1 MRLNEALLD
10 IKPGTIVHHGNKN
23 DSDFVEI
30 FILQDGSLRFSDELM
45 MIDDKIISSDKWEK

>member
-1 MRLNEALLD
+1 MRLNEILLD
-10 IKPGTIVHHGNKN
+10 TKPGTVIHHGKKD
-23 DSDFVEI
+23 DSNFVEI